1 MLDGVDGIAL
11 HQLGVQWLEV
21 RRAASSRATD
31 TRSASARAAGRSA
44 AGRRA
49 ANALVLCGCCVA
61 VGSATTPTDSR
72 AGLSYV
78 HLGPL
83 RVLARFDK
91 WRRLHNP
98 LVPSLVCLLDRER
111 EPAAGALSTAAYFD
125 DTSDSLAA
133 RPPS

>member
-1 MLDGVDGIAL
+1 MRLLRGCRQR
-11 HQLGVQWLEV
+11 H
-21 RRAASSRATD
+21 
-31 TRSASARAAGRSA
+31 
-44 AGRRA
+44 
-49 ANALVLCGCCVA
+49 NA
-61 VGSATTPTDSR
+61 DSR
-72 AGLSYV
+72 AGLSHV